1 MDNESKLP
9 SPKKVT
15 ASRQV
20 KADDDIKST
29 GNELVNDYARY
40 EDWTPLGEGG
50 TAKVMRCLDPLMG
63 RYVALKQLHSH
74 MREDSVQYRRFIREA
89 RVMAQLEHP
98 NIVPVHELGQDKE
111 GNYYFSM
118 KEVKGDTLQDV
129 LKGLDLKQKKFE
141 KAYPLDRLI
150 DVFIQVCNAVSFAH
164 SHGVVHRDLKPSNTL
179 IGPFGE
185 VMVMD
190 WGLAKL
196 LSDEATEDAVTDG
209 SSTQFGFD
217 ESALTMAGAVSGTP
231 MYMPPEQ
238 ARGDLVGADKRSDIY
253 TLGAILYQM
262 LTMEYCVDGT
272 KVMEIILNVVEGR
285 VIPPC
290 KRCPERKIPPELD
303 AICMRALQ
311 KEPDARYQGVEE
323 MMADIRNY
331 QLGLPVSV
339 YNAPMKRK
347 LSLFWRRHP
356 IVLSSISAAVAA
368 VVVALGGLGAMKS
381 VDFKNTVTRAQ
392 SQHEQGIASMEQQRS
407 VAKDLAA
414 LRLERTS
421 KEPSKKESQLVQ
433 ELDVLEKKTDNF
445 FNAAMVLYTSAGTG
459 LEDPR
464 ITSQVSDIYRARMQ
478 YAISQ
483 NDRAAVKQ
491 YLSFFRK
498 FAGEDLEALKPETRT
513 GLQAALDLVEGKA
526 SVQVKTSPAGMPLRM
541 APLETDTMGL
551 SRVGDFIVL
560 DDNKRTQLELDAGSY
575 LFKFGDKSTGGEHSY
590 QLTVEP
596 GSELRIELEMPAS
609 VPEGMVWIQGGSF
622 LFGGAGSPL
631 YSEHLTGTPAFLIKK
646 YEVTL
651 EEYLA
656 FWLADDG
663 GARKDE
669 NRARVLLSVDQRT
682 YTDVWNDEGEITA
695 GFSKSMPVVGLTAEA
710 CQRYCRWLGKKWN
723 RTVRLPSA
731 QEWEKA
737 ARGTDGRNYVWG
749 NGYRPDLTMSLEN
762 VRGKK
767 QWPLFAPPGS
777 MSMDRSVFGVYDLA
791 GNVKEWTGTAF
802 PESGRLQIKGGSAS
816 QSGRGLYT
824 TTASELPGIPSD
836 VGFRYVVEQD

>member
-9 SPKKVT
+9 SPKKVG

-20 KADDDIKST
+20 KADDDFKSS
-29 GNELVNDYARY
+29 NKELVNDYARY

-141 KAYPLDRLI
+141 NDYPLDRLLDI
-150 DVFIQVCNAVSFAH
+150 FIQVCNAVSFAH
-164 SHGVVHRDLKPSNTL
+164 SHGVIHRDLKPSNTL

-217 ESALTMAGAVSGTP
+217 ESDLTMAGAVSGTP

-272 KVMEIILNVVEGR
+272 KVMEIIMNVVEGR

-311 KEPDARYQGVEE
+311 KEADARYQEVEDL
-323 MMADIRNY
+323 MADIRNY

-339 YNAPMKRK
+339 YKAPMQRR

-356 IVLSSISAAVAA
+356 IVLSSISAAAAA

-381 VDFKNTVTRAQ
+381 VDFKNTVTRAKT
-392 SQHEQGIASMEQQRS
+392 QHEQGLVSMERQRA
-407 VAKDLAA
+407 VAKELSDLK
-414 LRLERTS
+414 LERVS
-421 KEPSKKESQLVQ
+421 KEVSKKEIQLVQ
-433 ELDVLEKKTDNF
+433 ELDELEKKTDNF

-459 LEDPR
+459 LEDKR
-464 ITSQVSDIYRARMQ
+464 ITEQVSDIYRARMQ

-483 NDRAAVKQ
+483 NDRSAVQQ

-498 FAGEDLEALKPETRT
+498 FGGENFEELRPEARA
-513 GLQAALDLVEGKA
+513 GLQSALDLIEGKV
-526 SVQVKTSPAGMPLRM
+526 SVQIKTAPAGLPLRM
-541 APLETDTMGL
+541 AQLEADTMGL
-551 SRVGDFIVL
+551 SRMGDFLVL
-560 DDNKRTQLELDAGSY
+560 DEGKRANLELDAGSY
-575 LFKFGDKSTGGEHSY
+575 LFKFGDDQTGGEQGY
-590 QLTVEP
+590 QLTVEA
-596 GSELRIELEMPAS
+596 GSEHRIELKAPQS

-622 LFGGAGSPL
+622 LFGGDGSPL
-631 YSEHLTGTPAFLIKK
+631 YKEHLTGTPAFLIKK
-646 YEVTL
+646 HEVTL

-656 FWLADDG
+656 FWLAEDG

-669 NRARVLLSVDQRT
+669 NRARVLLTVDQSA
-682 YTDVWNDEGEITA
+682 YKNVWNDAGEITS
-695 GFSKSMPVVGLTAEA
+695 GFKKSMPVVGLTAEA
-710 CQRYCRWLGKKWN
+710 CQRYCRWLGKKWG

-737 ARGTDGRNYVWG
+737 ARGTDGRLYVWG
-749 NGYRPDLTMSLEN
+749 DGYRPDLSMSLEN
-762 VRGKK
+762 VRAKK

-777 MSMDRSVFGVYDLA
+777 MSLDRSVFGVYDMA
-791 GNVKEWTGTAF
+791 GNVKEWTSTAF

-816 QSGRGLYT
+816 QSGRGVYCT
-824 TTASELPGIPSD
+824 VASELPGIPTD
-836 VGFRYVVEQD
+836 VGFRYVVELD